1 MARADIHVFGSRSG
15 YETLAASPRLS
26 EDEIRSLAIFQFG
39 EAATSEAIARLESV
53 AVMSG
58 RPLASGRFA
67 ISRMLPAGTDDAGRP
82 TIEVV
87 SLVLDA
93 AGYEACAGSLSML
106 AEDVNFWRRARATV
120 ATGIEI
126 PRSPAVPGKPSD
138 AVLLRVYDLWF
149 AALRDDAIGVLRES
163 ESATVLEFVCT
174 LDPRDRA
181 KCCWGIGLLS
191 ISTPADIASIAS
203 GTSTRGARK
212 VIRPAQEG
220 SRLCEKM
227 DYVEFR
233 AQSAARC
240 FVASDELLLAAHV
253 PAEFGGFAQDPR
265 TVRVSVHSKDARAKS
280 VTLVA
285 IGSALLS
292 TLVMAL
298 GVSAYAGM
306 WKHPVQVMPPIP
318 SGSGGVGA
326 HEEVAPGNR
335 GSKYA
340 GNKPNT
346 TAPVLET
353 PPAES
358 TPTPPPVE
366 PSVAPPPVAPEIDPS
381 MVDRDGDGKVG
392 AEDECPDERTLT
404 KQIEYFADTDADGKG
419 DPNAHVKS
427 CSTKATPGYVTNG
440 DDQCPTNPKK
450 IAEGECGCPCD
461 FDGVDADEDGQTDCL
476 QPPEGNFEKGTQ
488 NRDNPNWKPD
498 FKGAD
503 GIKALSTGLATIA
516 KGVAEIRRELESSPP
531 SPSPPPTLE
540 AYKSLLTNQL
550 KKLNALG
557 NDLFQLQK
565 VQFDRSKDPQLKGS
579 ARGFAQRLWP
589 AVIVK
594 GTTPVP
600 KIATQWQLIVGDLAI
615 ITEAIE
621 AKRAKFMGVASGFS
635 DQGTGSNSDRTRG
648 DVERSVDRCFNDA
661 KDALKGTSK
670 VLLNRQ
676 KLENEL
682 TGLENEPEAS
692 P

>member
-253 PAEFGGFAQDPR
+253 PAEFGGFAQGPR

-335 GSKYA
+335 SSKYA
-340 GNKPNT
+340 GNKQNT
-346 TAPVLET
+346 TAPVPET
-353 PPAES
+353 SPAES

-366 PSVAPPPVAPEIDPS
+366 PPVEPPPAAPEIDPS

-404 KQIEYFADTDADGKG
+404 KQIEYFPDTDADGKG
-419 DPNAHVKS
+419 DPNARVKS
-427 CSTKATPGYVTNG
+427 CSTKPTPGYVTNG

-450 IAEGECGCPCD
+450 IAEGECGCLCD
-461 FDGVDADEDGQTDCL
+461 FDGVDADDDGQSDCL
-476 QPPEGNFEKGTQ
+476 QKGSQGNF
-488 NRDNPNWKPD
+488 NRDTPGWKPD
-498 FKGAD
+498 TEGAES
-503 GIKALSTGLATIA
+503 IKALSTGLTTIA
-516 KGVAEIRRELESSPP
+516 KGVAEIRRELESSAPLP
-531 SPSPPPTLE
+531 LPKLE
-540 AYKSLLTNQL
+540 VYKSLLTNQL
-550 KKLNALG
+550 QKLNALG

-600 KIATQWQLIVGDLAI
+600 KIATQWQLIVGDLEF
-615 ITEAIE
+615 ITDAIE
-621 AKRAKFMGVASGFS
+621 EKRAQFMHIAGDFS
-635 DQGTGSNSDRTRG
+635 EGGTGSKSDRTRG

-682 TGLENEPEAS
+682 TGLEDEPEAS